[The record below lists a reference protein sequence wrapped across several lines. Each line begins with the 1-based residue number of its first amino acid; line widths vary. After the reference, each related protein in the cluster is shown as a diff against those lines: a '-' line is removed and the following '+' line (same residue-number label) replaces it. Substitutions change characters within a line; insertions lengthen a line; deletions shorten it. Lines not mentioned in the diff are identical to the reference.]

1 MAEDQRNDS
10 PKPIVAGRAP
20 DGVDAV
26 SRDAYEAGM
35 RDRAKILD
43 LDVDPDRVAATGAS
57 EGAGGGG
64 NVEELPA
71 EMRRVQREGNAG
83 KPSR

>member
-1 MAEDQRNDS
+1 MPSDEGKRDR
-10 PKPIVAGRAP
+10 PIVAGRAP
-20 DGVDAV
+20 DGVDGQ
-26 SRDAYEAGM
+26 SRAAYEAGM

-43 LDVDPDRVAATGAS
+43 LDVDPERAAATGPS

-71 EMRRVQREGNAG
+71 DMRRVQRD
-83 KPSR
+83 KPAR

>member
-1 MAEDQRNDS
+1 MPSDESKRAR
-10 PKPIVAGRAP
+10 PIVAGRAP
-20 DGVDAV
+20 DGVDAQ
-26 SRDAYEAGM
+26 SRAAYEAGM

-43 LDVDPDRVAATGAS
+43 LDVDPERSAATGAS

-71 EMRRVQREGNAG
+71 DMRRVQRD
-83 KPSR
+83 KPAR